1 MRPAHT
7 SEDTKL
13 ATRNPETI
21 RRLITNQKHEHMPHA
36 FRAGYGGMQDFNR
49 LVPVLRSM
57 EPRETGRWLDVIDEV
72 YDTHRHC
79 QPCGCKVLAY
89 QILISE
95 GLLPERHKS
104 YLEQYRE
111 VIARHPPVG
120 GRDFMSE
127 VIESLYHGKEHPNA
141 RKHLAWWDSV
151 FETSLRPDEDEA
163 SSASH
168 AHENK

>member
-1 MRPAHT
+1 MITSNRAEDSKLNAHNP
-7 SEDTKL
+7 DT
-13 ATRNPETI
+13 T

-49 LVPVLRSM
+49 LVPVFRSM
-57 EPRETGRWLDVIDEV
+57 EPSETGRWLDVIDEV

-95 GLLPERHKS
+95 GLLPDRHKG

-111 VIARHPPVG
+111 IISRHPPAG

-127 VIESLYHGKEHPNA
+127 VIDSLYHGKEHPNA
-141 RKHLAWWDSV
+141 RKHLSWWGSV

-163 SSASH
+163 SSANH
-168 AHENK
+168 AHENR

>member
-1 MRPAHT
+1 
-7 SEDTKL
+7 
-13 ATRNPETI
+13 
-21 RRLITNQKHEHMPHA
+21 
-36 FRAGYGGMQDFNR
+36 
-49 LVPVLRSM
+49 M
-57 EPRETGRWLDVIDEV
+57 EPSEIGCWLDVIDEV

-95 GLLPERHKS
+95 GLLPDRHKG

-111 VIARHPPVG
+111 IISRHPPAG
-120 GRDFMSE
+120 CRDFMSE
-127 VIESLYHGKEHPNA
+127 VIESLHHGKEHPNA
-141 RKHLAWWDSV
+141 RKHLSWWDSV

-168 AHENK
+168 AH

>member
-1 MRPAHT
+1 MKAAHT
-7 SEDTKL
+7 TEDTEL
-13 ATRNPETI
+13 AAHDPETI

-36 FRAGYGGMQDFNR
+36 FRAGYGGMRDFNR

-57 EPRETGRWLDVIDEV
+57 EPSDIGRWLDVIEEV
-72 YDTHRHC
+72 YDTHRQC

-95 GLLPERHKS
+95 GLLPERHKG
-104 YLEQYRE
+104 YLEQYSE
-111 VIARHPPVG
+111 IISRHPPAVD
-120 GRDFMSE
+120 RDFMSE

-141 RKHLAWWDSV
+141 RKHLSWWGSL

-163 SSASH
+163 SSTIH